1 MDIFEIKFE
10 FCLKDLSF
18 SHYKIGELF
27 SLFTMFFFIY
37 IQTTSNK
44 ERFSLLL
51 ISNPLIDLVLKH

>member
-27 SLFTMFFFIY
+27 SLFTMFFIY